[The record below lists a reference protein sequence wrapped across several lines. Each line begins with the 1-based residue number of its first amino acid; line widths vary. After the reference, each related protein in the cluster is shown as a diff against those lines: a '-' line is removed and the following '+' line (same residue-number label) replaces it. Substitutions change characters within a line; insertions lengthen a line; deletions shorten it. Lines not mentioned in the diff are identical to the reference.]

1 MTVRSLAIPTCSL
14 LLYISLGACKPDVGV
29 NASSPPVDHRP
40 VGRECS
46 GDLDCAHSGGVSRMP
61 LSCLF
66 AEGCGGA
73 ARGTCGEAM
82 GECAVARPFCDCAGK
97 TQWACT
103 PTGRYKFTGPCEDG
117 GAR

>member
-1 MTVRSLAIPTCSL
+1 
-14 LLYISLGACKPDVGV
+14 
-29 NASSPPVDHRP
+29 
-40 VGRECS
+40 
-46 GDLDCAHSGGVSRMP
+46 
-61 LSCLF
+61 LF